1 MSDIILM
8 VGIQGSGKSTWV
20 KKFMEEHENSMCA
33 SRDSIRKALIGEEE
47 YFSKEEEVWAEFC
60 NLIIKGIDAENPWDN
75 ILIDATHIS
84 IASRRK
90 ILNELVKNAN
100 NTNKFNLKIVV
111 MDTPLITC
119 LHRNDERKGFEFV
132 PKSVIKRFNEQ
143 FEMPTLEEFHMFENK
158 FKDIDIMIVKG

>member
-60 NLIIKGIDAENPWDN
+60 NLIIKGIDAEKPWDN

-90 ILNELVKNAN
+90 ILNELVKNTN
-100 NTNKFNLKIVV
+100 NTNKFNLKNRQKCSNVLKC
-111 MDTPLITC
+111 D
-119 LHRNDERKGFEFV
+119 
-132 PKSVIKRFNEQ
+132 
-143 FEMPTLEEFHMFENK
+143 
-158 FKDIDIMIVKG
+158 